1 MRLPLGVVAIAALI
15 AALNARCALSADLS
29 HAALPDVVVTAAPSY
44 QPPAALRGAERFPK
58 GAQLLLI
65 HEGSAEP
72 LAPQFWATADANV
85 SFDGLRVLF
94 AGKQNQSDHWQIW
107 EMALRSRT
115 PRLVFAGSDDAI
127 RPMYLSSGQF
137 ILAQRTA
144 SGFQI
149 LVAGAQ
155 SSEPFAPIDANA
167 GAKLLPLTYLP
178 ASAVPDDVL
187 LDGRI
192 LFESFFPLGSGSTPE
207 EFLVYADGSGVE
219 SYRCDHGRAR
229 WGGHQLAS
237 GDVIF
242 THGSSLARFTSP
254 LAREAPVTAPRS
266 DYAGS
271 IAETPSGEW
280 LVSLRLAG
288 GAHFALRLI
297 APGTTTIRSF
307 FARPNSDL
315 VEPVL
320 VAPRSRPHRHPSG
333 LHPWNYA
340 NMLVRDSRLSR
351 EGDLKAAPASVR
363 LETLD
368 AEGRVTSNGTAPVDP
383 DGSFF
388 VQVPGDRPIRFVL
401 LDQHGKVLRQEHGW
415 FWIRA
420 GEQRICVG
428 CHTGPERASENRVPA
443 VLMRTTTPFDLT
455 GAKTT
460 TQASASKGN

>member
-1 MRLPLGVVAIAALI
+1 MRLSPGVVAIAALI
-15 AALNARCALSADLS
+15 AALNGRCALSADLS
-29 HAALPDVVVTAAPSY
+29 HSAPADFIVTAAPSY
-44 QPPAALRGAERFPK
+44 QPLAALRGAERFPK
-58 GAQLLLI
+58 GAQLLLV
-65 HEGSAEP
+65 HNGAAEP

-85 SFDGLRVLF
+85 SFDGQHLLF
-94 AGKQNQSDHWQIW
+94 AGRRNQADHWQIW
-107 EMALRSRT
+107 EMTLSDRSM
-115 PRLVFAGSDDAI
+115 RLLFAGSDDAI

-137 ILAQRTA
+137 VFAERTA

-149 LVAGAQ
+149 VAAGTQ
-155 SSEPFAPIDANA
+155 SSDPFGPIDDQA
-167 GAKLLPLTYLP
+167 GTKLLPLTYIP
-178 ASAVPDDVL
+178 ASAIPDDVL

-219 SYRCDHGRAR
+219 SYRCDHGRPR
-229 WGGHQLAS
+229 WAGHQLAS

-254 LAREAPVTAPRS
+254 LAHESPIVAQPGNYS
-266 DYAGS
+266 GS
-271 IAETPSGEW
+271 IAETPSGQW
-280 LVSLRLAG
+280 LVSLRSSAA
-288 GAHFALRLI
+288 AHYALRLFT
-297 APGTTTIRSF
+297 PGMLSARTF
-307 FARPNSDL
+307 FSDSGRDL

-320 VAPRSRPHRHPSG
+320 VAPRTRPHRHPSA

-340 NMLVRDSRLSR
+340 NMLVLDSRLSR
-351 EGDLKAAPASVR
+351 EGGLKAAPGSVR
-363 LETLD
+363 LEMLD
-368 AEGRVTSNGTAPVDP
+368 SEGRVTSNGTAPVEA

-401 LDQHGKVLRQEHGW
+401 LDRNGAVVRQEHGW
-415 FWIRA
+415 FWIRG

-455 GAKTT
+455 GARMATP
-460 TQASASKGN
+460 APAGKGN